1 MMEVTV
7 MISESS
13 EFSLQVDGVKGLCPP
28 GEAWA
33 TQHMEGVIFQ
43 SYLAKG
49 LVCEVISRD

>member
-1 MMEVTV
+1 MVEVTV

-13 EFSLQVDGVKGLCPP
+13 ELSLQVDGVKAFVLQVRLGRRNI
-28 GEAWA
+28 WKR
-33 TQHMEGVIFQ
+33 VIFQ